1 MVDVVVSL
9 IDVFLLMIGGRDE
22 EEEEEEEEAVSVCTC
37 KWRGGSLVFS

>member
-9 IDVFLLMIGGRDE
+9 IDVFLLMIGGRDDD
-22 EEEEEEEEAVSVCTC
+22 EEEEEEAVSVCTC

>member
-9 IDVFLLMIGGRDE
+9 IDVFLLMIGGRDD
-22 EEEEEEEEAVSVCTC
+22 EEEEEEEAVSVCTC